1 MVTVRKLV
9 LKYGVNR
16 VPDKEDSQVGLD
28 TLVMRGVALFWV
40 PPVSDIL
47 PLIDL

>member
-16 VPDKEDSQVGLD
+16 VPDKEDSQVGFD
-28 TLVMRGVALFWV
+28 TLVKRGVFC
-40 PPVSDIL
+40 SEY
-47 PLIDL
+47 PLYLMCYL

>member
-28 TLVMRGVALFWV
+28 TLVMRGVALF
-40 PPVSDIL
+40 
-47 PLIDL
+47 